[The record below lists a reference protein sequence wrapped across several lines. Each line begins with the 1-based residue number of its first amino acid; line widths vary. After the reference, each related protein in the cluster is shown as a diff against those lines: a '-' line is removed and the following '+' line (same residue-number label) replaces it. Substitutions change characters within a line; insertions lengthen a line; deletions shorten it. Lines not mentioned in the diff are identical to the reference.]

1 MANAIIMCMLKE
13 YIYIKYM
20 FVAGGGSLE
29 PGIILYTFTLFIFC
43 SVLHVLLLAS
53 FIFLET
59 PSEV

>member
-29 PGIILYTFTLFIFC
+29 PGIILYTFHFLF
-43 SVLHVLLLAS
+43 SVTCVTVSKFYLLGD
-53 FIFLET
+53 
-59 PSEV
+59 PQ